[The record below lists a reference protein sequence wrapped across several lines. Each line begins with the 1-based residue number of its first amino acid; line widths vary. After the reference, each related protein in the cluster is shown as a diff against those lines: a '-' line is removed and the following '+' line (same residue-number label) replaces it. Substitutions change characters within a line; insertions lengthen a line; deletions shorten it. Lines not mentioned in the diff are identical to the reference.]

1 MVTVETI
8 SIAFTGLSIS
18 IAAFY
23 YIGTLRNANRMRELT
38 IKSQENAL
46 ETRQAQLFIQLFNRF
61 NDANFYSKY
70 DESVN
75 RSEWKEYEQER
86 ETIGLVA
93 AFFEGIG
100 VLVEQ
105 KLVNINL
112 VSKLM
117 STNIMAFWENVEPVI
132 REYRDRNQ
140 NPYAWEYVEWLYD
153 NIKLKRLER
162 KPIYTTN

>member
-1 MVTVETI
+1 MITIETI
-8 SIAFTGLSIS
+8 SIVFTGLSIS
-18 IAAFY
+18 LAAFY

-38 IKSQENAL
+38 IESQENAL

-61 NDANFYSKY
+61 NDADFFNKF
-70 DESVN
+70 DESVK
-75 RSEWKEYEQER
+75 RSEWREYEQER

-112 VSKLM
+112 VSRLM
-117 STNIMAFWENVEPVI
+117 STNIMIFWESVEPVI
-132 REYRDRNQ
+132 REFRDRTH

-153 NIKLKRLER
+153 NIKLSRLER
-162 KPIYTTN
+162 QPAYTTN